1 MTKVTQMSLDEDGGT
16 GRRRIHLREISGD
29 SEAPLETVGQ
39 DLRAARLRR
48 GDDLATVSRSLK
60 IRKDHLEAV
69 EEDNFAGLPGKT
81 YAIGFVRS
89 YAGYLGLDST
99 KTVERY
105 KQEISGRHD
114 EHHQITENS
123 FHVEEARRLPYGWR
137 IVAGIVGLALIY
149 GVWHL
154 VSAGPT
160 VQTVPAPPSLSQP
173 RQQVVAAEKPAPPP
187 PTAPATG
194 DTAVP
199 PPAANAPPAQ
209 APQAALPNDGNMSS
223 GVAAAAPTNGR
234 AVPPPAVPAV
244 PPASTITATGEV
256 YGQNNVN
263 PRVVLR
269 ARGDTKL
276 TVRGADGTLYLNKD
290 LKAGDSYQVPNIPG
304 LSLATSNAGAVDV
317 TLDGLEKGRIGQN
330 QQILGHVSLDTQSL
344 VERFNSH

>member
-1 MTKVTQMSLDEDGGT
+1 MTKVTQMISDEDGGT

-48 GDDLATVSRSLK
+48 GDDLATVSRVLK

-69 EEDNFAGLPGKT
+69 EEDNFNGLPGKT

-89 YAGYLGLDST
+89 YSSYLGLNAT
-99 KTVERY
+99 QTVERY

-114 EHHQITENS
+114 EHQQITENT
-123 FHVEEARRLPYGWR
+123 FHAEEQRRLPYGWR
-137 IVAGIVGLALIY
+137 IVAAFVGLALIY

-160 VQTVPAPPSLSQP
+160 AQPVPAPPSLSQP
-173 RQQVVAAEKPAPPP
+173 RQQVVAAAPVPPP
-187 PTAPATG
+187 AAAPATG
-194 DTAVP
+194 DTAAP
-199 PPAANAPPAQ
+199 PPAADAATPA
-209 APQAALPNDGNMSS
+209 APQVAQPNDGNLSS
-223 GVAAAAPTNGR
+223 GVSAAAPTDGR

-244 PPASTITATGEV
+244 PPAAVATGAGNV
-256 YGQNNVN
+256 YGQNNLN

-276 TVRGADGTLYLNKD
+276 TVRGTDGTLYLNKD
-290 LKAGDSYQVPNIPG
+290 MKAGDSYQVPNIPG
-304 LSLATSNAGAVDV
+304 LSLATSDAGAVDV
-317 TLDGLEKGRIGQN
+317 TLDGLDKGRVGQN

-344 VERFNSH
+344 VARFNSH